1 MNAVEAHELTEKVR
15 SFLDDCWKMYPKT
28 LLGHGARLGI
38 NGKPE
43 IFVAFTE
50 RTQIPDVVNDVPI
63 VSEVRP
69 RAYLA

>member
-1 MNAVEAHELTEKVR
+1 MNVIEAENLTKKVQ

-28 LLGHGARLGI
+28 MIGHGARLGTD
-38 NGKPE
+38 GKPE
-43 IFVAFTE
+43 VFVAFLEKT
-50 RTQIPDVVNDVPI
+50 RIPDEFNGVRI